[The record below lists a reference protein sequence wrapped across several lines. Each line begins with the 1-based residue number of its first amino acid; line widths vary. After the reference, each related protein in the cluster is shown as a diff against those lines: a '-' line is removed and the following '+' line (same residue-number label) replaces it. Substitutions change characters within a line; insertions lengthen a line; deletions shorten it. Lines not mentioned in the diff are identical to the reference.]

1 MADAAAPSIANV
13 AAAAAR
19 PLTDKEIQAVK
30 MRDEAK
36 AKLVAAGVEKVSGN
50 NVMGLVTVLKKGPAD
65 VDAAVREYIAGL
77 PARRDKIKT
86 AKKAAANA
94 KAALAPPKPK
104 KTAKKKNTNGGPSI
118 AELREYAQDELTT
131 ALRAAGVE
139 KGARAADVAKL
150 VALREKDPA
159 AANVF
164 FQNVVSRKGKIRS
177 SEKARAA
184 VKRAATAAKKKNT
197 ATKPKSGSKTRKS
210 PKTGLAKRVAAML
223 DAMEI
228 SPAEVCKMCAS
239 GSL

>member
-1 MADAAAPSIANV
+1 MADAAAPSVANV

-19 PLTDKEIQAVK
+19 PLTDKEVQAVK
-30 MRDEAK
+30 MREEAK

-65 VDAAVREYIAGL
+65 VDAAVRDYIAGL
-77 PARRDKIKT
+77 PARREKIKT
-86 AKKAAANA
+86 AKKAAA
-94 KAALAPPKPK
+94 AAAPPKPK
-104 KTAKKKNTNGGPSI
+104 KEKTAKKKNTNGGPTV

-150 VALREKDPA
+150 VALREKDPT
-159 AANVF
+159 AANAF
-164 FQNVVSRKGKIRS
+164 FQNVVSRKGKVRS

-197 ATKPKSGSKTRKS
+197 AAKTKSGSKTRKS

-223 DAMEI
+223 EAMEI
-228 SPAEVCKMCAS
+228 SPAEVCKLCAA
-239 GSL
+239 GGL